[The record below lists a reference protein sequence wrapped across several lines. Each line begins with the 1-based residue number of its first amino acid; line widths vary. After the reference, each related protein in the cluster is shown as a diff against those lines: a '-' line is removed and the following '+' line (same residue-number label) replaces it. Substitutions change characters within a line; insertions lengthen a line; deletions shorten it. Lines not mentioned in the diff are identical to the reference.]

1 MKCIVHIGT
10 EKTGTTYIQD
20 CLYENWKEF
29 RRKRIYLSQSLGFP
43 NNRHLVAYFESEFKV
58 NNWSRNN
65 GISTEEERD
74 DFFYD
79 FENTI
84 KQEIREANANT
95 VIMTSEHFHSQ
106 LRKPEE
112 IHRFRKFLEEIFDE
126 VKIVCFFR
134 EQYEMALSCYSTILK
149 VGWSA
154 EIEKWIQENC
164 TLDNY
169 YYDHMSIADRWV
181 NEFGRENCIYE
192 LYDPN
197 IDVFDKFMSLV
208 NLDASGLKRE
218 KKNANVSLSTLQAE
232 AFRIINKKISHVEAS
247 TAMNRKRLRA
257 RAIVLSS
264 PEFSAGILESAN
276 KETIRELFRERNEK
290 FLEKYFS
297 VTEFPA
303 RNRESCLPT
312 REEYKAAYESFL
324 QQFIFTKV
332 LEDVEAINVGMMRD
346 AALAIRST
354 YPEIALGLMTQAHR
368 FRPNG
373 TKIVNYLKQW
383 CDENN

>member
-10 EKTGTTYIQD
+10 EKTGSTYIQD
-20 CLYENWKEF
+20 CLYENWKEL
-29 RRKRIYLSQSLGFP
+29 RRKRVYISHSLGFP

-84 KQEIREANANT
+84 KQEIQEANANT

-112 IHRFRKFLEEIFDE
+112 IRKFRDFLYSIFDE
-126 VKIVCFFR
+126 VQIVCFFR

-149 VGWSA
+149 VGWSE
-154 EIEKWIQENC
+154 EIEKWLEENC

-169 YYDHMSIADRWV
+169 YYDYMSIADRWA
-181 NEFGRENCIYE
+181 NEFGRENCSYE
-192 LYDPN
+192 LYDPSV
-197 IDVFDKFMSLV
+197 DVFDKFLSLASI
-208 NLDASGLKRE
+208 NSSGLKRE
-218 KKNANVSLSTLQAE
+218 KKTANVSLSLLQAE

-247 TAMNRKRLRA
+247 TSMNRKRIRA
-257 RAIVLSS
+257 RAIVLNS

-276 KETIRELFRERNEK
+276 KETIRELFRERNQK
-290 FLEKYFS
+290 FLEKYFLER
-297 VTEFPA
+297 EFPA
-303 RNRESCLPT
+303 RNRESSLPT
-312 REEYKAAYESFL
+312 KEEYRAAYESFL
-324 QQFIFTKV
+324 KQFIFTTA
-332 LEDVEAINVGMMRD
+332 LEDIESINVGMMRD
-346 AALAIRST
+346 VALKIRST
-354 YPEIALGLMTQAHR
+354 HPELAFGLMTQAHR

-373 TKIVNYLKQW
+373 TKIGNYLKQW
-383 CDENN
+383 CTEND